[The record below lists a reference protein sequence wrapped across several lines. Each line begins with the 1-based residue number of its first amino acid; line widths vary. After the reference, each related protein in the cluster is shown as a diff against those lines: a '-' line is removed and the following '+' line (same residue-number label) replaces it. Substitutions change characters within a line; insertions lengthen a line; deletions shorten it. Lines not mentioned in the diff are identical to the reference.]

1 MGTSNKWNQIGEDI
15 LNSVVSAVES
25 GDFTGLSQSVG
36 EMINETADSISRGM
50 DQFGKELERQARAR
64 GSNASGAAGVWS
76 TNGGAGRRGGSGGQG
91 GVGVNGGSGG
101 AGSRGRNGSVGSQG
115 APGRWGGT
123 WSGGSN
129 RVVPMQQYSNLPARY
144 KKFLPGQ
151 AAGPACLAVGIVG
164 TSMFGIAT
172 LATAVCTATLGI
184 SLGVPIGLGV
194 ATLPF
199 IGLIKK
205 GANLNG
211 RNHRFRDYVRVIG
224 NKGYCAIEDLARATG
239 RRKSYVK
246 KDLQNMLKKGYFLE
260 GHMDAGQTT
269 LIVDNETYRQYEE
282 AEEAR
287 VKREEETAR
296 WEQEKPGCSDE
307 IQKILSE
314 GETYIKHIHECNDA
328 IPGEVMSEKL
338 AKLEDIMRRIFEQVK
353 KQPESADD
361 LHKFMT
367 YYLPTTTKLIDAY
380 RDLDGQPEYGTNVA
394 NTKKEIED
402 TLDTINEAFENLFD
416 SLFEDTAWDISSDI
430 STMKVMLQQEG
441 LTKNTDFK

>member
-1 MGTSNKWNQIGEDI
+1 MSTTNKWNQIGEDI
-15 LNSVVSAVES
+15 MNSVIQAVDS
-25 GDFTGLSQSVG
+25 GNLTGLSQSVG
-36 EMINETADSISRGM
+36 ELINETADSISRGVN
-50 DQFGKELERQARAR
+50 QVGKEIERQAKTHGANH
-64 GSNASGAAGVWS
+64 SNAAGVWS
-76 TNGGAGRRGGSGGQG
+76 ADAVRR
-91 GVGVNGGSGG
+91 V
-101 AGSRGRNGSVGSQG
+101 SRERTMNMAEMRMAQ
-115 APGRWGGT
+115 R
-123 WSGGSN
+123 
-129 RVVPMQQYSNLPARY
+129 MQQRPQMPARY

-172 LATAVCTATLGI
+172 LATAVSAAFLGFSI
-184 SLGVPIGLGV
+184 GVPIGLGI

-199 IGLIKK
+199 IGLITK

-239 RRKSYVK
+239 KKKAYVK
-246 KDLQNMLKKGYFLE
+246 KDLQDMLKKGYFLE

-282 AEEAR
+282 TEEAR
-287 VKREEETAR
+287 KTREAEAAR
-296 WEQEKPGCSDE
+296 WKQETKGCSDE
-307 IQKILSE
+307 VQKILAE
-314 GETYIKHIHECNDA
+314 GDAYIRHIHECNDA
-328 IPGEVMSEKL
+328 IPGEVMSAKL
-338 AKLEDIMRRIFEQVK
+338 AKLEDIMRRIFAQVK
-353 KQPESADD
+353 KQPESADE

-441 LTKNTDFK
+441 LTKNTDFKQ

>member
-1 MGTSNKWNQIGEDI
+1 MSTSNKWNQIGEEIRD
-15 LNSVVSAVES
+15 SVMRAVES

-36 EMINETADSISRGM
+36 DMINETANSISRGM
-50 DQFGKELERQARAR
+50 DQVGKEIERQAKMR
-64 GSNASGAAGVWS
+64 GASISDAAGVWS
-76 TNGGAGRRGGSGGQG
+76 STRSAGTNRTAQP
-91 GVGVNGGSGG
+91 
-101 AGSRGRNGSVGSQG
+101 Q
-115 APGRWGGT
+115 
-123 WSGGSN
+123 
-129 RVVPMQQYSNLPARY
+129 LPARY
-144 KKFLPGQ
+144 RKYLPGQ

-172 LATAVCTATLGI
+172 LATAITAVFTGFSMGIPLGLGI
-184 SLGVPIGLGV
+184 
-194 ATLPF
+194 ATVPF
-199 IGLIKK
+199 IGLITK

-239 RRKSYVK
+239 RKKAYVK
-246 KDLQNMLKKGYFLE
+246 KDLQDMLKRGYFLE

-287 VKREEETAR
+287 IKREKESAR
-296 WEQEKPGCSDE
+296 WEQEKKACPDE
-307 IQKILSE
+307 VQKILTE
-314 GETYIKHIHECNDA
+314 GQAYIEHIHECNDA
-328 IPGEVMSEKL
+328 IPGVVMSEKL
-338 AKLEDIMRRIFEQVK
+338 AKLEDIMRRIFAQVK

-380 RDLDGQPEYGTNVA
+380 RDLDGQPEYGANVA
-394 NTKKEIED
+394 HTKKEIED

-441 LTKNTDFK
+441 LTKNVDFK

>member
-1 MGTSNKWNQIGEDI
+1 MNMSTSNKWSRVGEEIRD
-15 LNSVVSAVES
+15 SVMRAVES

-36 EMINETADSISRGM
+36 DAINEAADSISRSM
-50 DQFGKELERQARAR
+50 DQVGKELERQVKAH
-64 GSNASGAAGVWS
+64 GENISNASGVWS
-76 TNGGAGRRGGSGGQG
+76 ANGGRG
-91 GVGVNGGSGG
+91 VVWDTG
-101 AGSRGRNGSVGSQG
+101 A
-115 APGRWGGT
+115 
-123 WSGGSN
+123 N
-129 RVVPMQQYSNLPARY
+129 RTPQMQQRSQLPARY

-151 AAGPACLAVGIVG
+151 AAGPACLAIGIVG
-164 TSMFGIAT
+164 TSMFGVAT
-172 LATAVCTATLGI
+172 LTTAITAAFS
-184 SLGVPIGLGV
+184 SLTIGVPIGFGI
-194 ATLPF
+194 AMLPF
-199 IGLIKK
+199 IGLISK

-239 RRKSYVK
+239 KKKAYVQ
-246 KDLQNMLKKGYFLE
+246 KDLQNMLQKGYFLE

-269 LIVDNETYRQYEE
+269 LIVDNETFRQYEE

-287 VKREEETAR
+287 KIREAEAAR

-307 IQKILSE
+307 IQKILTE
-314 GETYIKHIHECNDA
+314 GEAYINHIHECNDA
-328 IPGEVMSEKL
+328 IPGAVMSEKL

-353 KQPESADD
+353 KQPESADE

-380 RDLDGQPEYGTNVA
+380 RDLDGQPEYGANVA

-441 LTKNTDFK
+441 LTKNKDFE

>member
-1 MGTSNKWNQIGEDI
+1 MSTSNKWNQIGEEIRD
-15 LNSVVSAVES
+15 SVMRAVES

-36 EMINETADSISRGM
+36 DVINETANSISRSM
-50 DQFGKELERQARAR
+50 DQVGKEIERQAKTHSA
-64 GSNASGAAGVWS
+64 NYTNAAGVWRVDS
-76 TNGGAGRRGGSGGQG
+76 AWHNTQSERG
-91 GVGVNGGSGG
+91 
-101 AGSRGRNGSVGSQG
+101 
-115 APGRWGGT
+115 
-123 WSGGSN
+123 N
-129 RVVPMQQYSNLPARY
+129 RAIQMEETRIAQMQQRALLQTRY

-172 LATAVCTATLGI
+172 LATAVSAAFLGF
-184 SLGVPIGLGV
+184 SLGVPIGLGI
-194 ATLPF
+194 AMLPF
-199 IGLIKK
+199 IGLITK

-239 RRKSYVK
+239 RRKAYVQ
-246 KDLQNMLKKGYFLE
+246 KDLQDMLQKGYFLE

-287 VKREEETAR
+287 RIREAEAAS
-296 WEQEKPGCSDE
+296 WEQEKSGCSDE
-307 IQKILSE
+307 IQKILIE
-314 GETYIKHIHECNDA
+314 GEAYINHIHECNDA
-328 IPGEVMSEKL
+328 IPGEVISGKL
-338 AKLEDIMRRIFEQVK
+338 AKLEDIMRRIFAQVK
-353 KQPESADD
+353 KQPGSADE

-380 RDLDGQPEYGTNVA
+380 RDLDSQPEYGANIA

-441 LTKNTDFK
+441 LTKNTDFKQ

>member
-1 MGTSNKWNQIGEDI
+1 MSTTNKWNQIGEDI
-15 LNSVVSAVES
+15 MNSVIQAVDS
-25 GDFTGLSQSVG
+25 GNLTGLSQSVG
-36 EMINETADSISRGM
+36 ELINETADSISRGVN
-50 DQFGKELERQARAR
+50 QVGKEIERQAKTHGANH
-64 GSNASGAAGVWS
+64 SNAAGVWS
-76 TNGGAGRRGGSGGQG
+76 ADAVRR
-91 GVGVNGGSGG
+91 V
-101 AGSRGRNGSVGSQG
+101 SRERTMNMAEMRMAQ
-115 APGRWGGT
+115 R
-123 WSGGSN
+123 
-129 RVVPMQQYSNLPARY
+129 MQQRPQMPARY

-172 LATAVCTATLGI
+172 LATAVSAAFLGFSI
-184 SLGVPIGLGV
+184 GVPIGLGI

-199 IGLIKK
+199 IGLITK

-239 RRKSYVK
+239 KKKAYVK
-246 KDLQNMLKKGYFLE
+246 KDLQDMLKKGYFLE

-287 VKREEETAR
+287 KTREAEAAR
-296 WEQEKPGCSDE
+296 WKQETKGCSDE
-307 IQKILSE
+307 VQKILAE
-314 GETYIKHIHECNDA
+314 GDAYIRHIHECNDA
-328 IPGEVMSEKL
+328 IPGEVMSAKL
-338 AKLEDIMRRIFEQVK
+338 TKLEDIMRRIFAQVK
-353 KQPESADD
+353 KQPESADE

-380 RDLDGQPEYGTNVA
+380 QDLDGQPEYRTNVA

-441 LTKNTDFK
+441 LTKNTDFKQ

>member
-1 MGTSNKWNQIGEDI
+1 MSTSNKWNQIGEEIRD
-15 LNSVVSAVES
+15 SVMRAVES

-36 EMINETADSISRGM
+36 DAINETANSISRSM
-50 DQFGKELERQARAR
+50 DQVGKEIERQAKAR
-64 GSNASGAAGVWS
+64 GANISNAAGVWS
-76 TNGGAGRRGGSGGQG
+76 ANGGTGGIW
-91 GVGVNGGSGG
+91 G
-101 AGSRGRNGSVGSQG
+101 AG
-115 APGRWGGT
+115 A
-123 WSGGSN
+123 N
-129 RVVPMQQYSNLPARY
+129 RTPQMQQRPQLPARY
-144 KKFLPGQ
+144 KKYLPGQ

-172 LATAVCTATLGI
+172 LATAITAAFTGLTIGVPVGLGI
-184 SLGVPIGLGV
+184 
-194 ATLPF
+194 AMLPF
-199 IGLIKK
+199 IGLISK

-224 NKGYCAIEDLARATG
+224 NRGYCAIEDLARATG
-239 RRKSYVK
+239 HRKAYVQ
-246 KDLQNMLKKGYFLE
+246 KDLQTMLQKGYFLE
-260 GHMDAGQTT
+260 GDRNAGQTT

-287 VKREEETAR
+287 RIREAEAAR

-307 IQKILSE
+307 IQKILTE
-314 GETYIKHIHECNDA
+314 GEAYINHIHECNDA
-328 IPGEVMSEKL
+328 IPGAVMSEKL

-353 KQPESADD
+353 KQPESADE

-367 YYLPTTTKLIDAY
+367 YYLPTTSMLIDAY
-380 RDLDGQPEYGTNVA
+380 RDLDGQPEYGANVA

-441 LTKNTDFK
+441 LTKNKDFE

>member
-1 MGTSNKWNQIGEDI
+1 MSTSNNWNQIGEDI
-15 LNSVVSAVES
+15 MNSVIQALDS
-25 GDFTGLSQSVG
+25 GDLTGLSQSVG
-36 EMINETADSISRGM
+36 DMINETANSISRGVNRV
-50 DQFGKELERQARAR
+50 GKEIERQAKMHGADI
-64 GSNASGAAGVWS
+64 SNAAGVWNAPRS
-76 TNGGAGRRGGSGGQG
+76 SAGGYRGVDVYGRNRAAGRRNVNWSSAGGQT
-91 GVGVNGGSGG
+91 SGQ
-101 AGSRGRNGSVGSQG
+101 SPQ
-115 APGRWGGT
+115 
-123 WSGGSN
+123 
-129 RVVPMQQYSNLPARY
+129 LPARY

-172 LATAVCTATLGI
+172 LATALTAAFSGI
-184 SLGVPIGLGV
+184 VTIALPIGFGIAMV
-194 ATLPF
+194 PF
-199 IGLIKK
+199 IGLITK

-239 RRKSYVK
+239 RKETYVQ
-246 KDLQNMLKKGYFLE
+246 KDLKDMLQKGYFLE

-287 VKREEETAR
+287 MRREEETAR
-296 WEQEKPGCSDE
+296 WEQEKPGCSEE
-307 IQKILSE
+307 IQKILAE
-314 GETYIKHIHECNDA
+314 GEAYIHHIHECNDA
-328 IPGEVMSEKL
+328 IPGEVMSTKL
-338 AKLEDIMRRIFEQVK
+338 AKLEDIMRRIFAQVK

-380 RDLDGQPEYGTNVA
+380 RDLDGQPEYGANVA

-441 LTKNTDFK
+441 LTGNTDFK

>member
-1 MGTSNKWNQIGEDI
+1 MSTTNKWNQIGEDI
-15 LNSVVSAVES
+15 MNSVIQAVDS
-25 GDFTGLSQSVG
+25 GNLTGLSQSVG
-36 EMINETADSISRGM
+36 ELINETADSISRGVN
-50 DQFGKELERQARAR
+50 QVGKEIERQAKTHGANH
-64 GSNASGAAGVWS
+64 SNAAGVWS
-76 TNGGAGRRGGSGGQG
+76 ADAVRR
-91 GVGVNGGSGG
+91 V
-101 AGSRGRNGSVGSQG
+101 SRERTMNMAEMRMAQ
-115 APGRWGGT
+115 R
-123 WSGGSN
+123 
-129 RVVPMQQYSNLPARY
+129 MQQRPQMPARY

-172 LATAVCTATLGI
+172 LATAVSAAFLGFSI
-184 SLGVPIGLGV
+184 GVPIGLGI

-199 IGLIKK
+199 IGLITK
-205 GANLNG
+205 GTNLNG

-239 RRKSYVK
+239 KKKAYVK
-246 KDLQNMLKKGYFLE
+246 KDLQDMLKKGYFLE

-287 VKREEETAR
+287 KTREAEAAR
-296 WEQEKPGCSDE
+296 WKQETKGCSDE
-307 IQKILSE
+307 VQKILAE
-314 GETYIKHIHECNDA
+314 GDAYIRHIHECNDA
-328 IPGEVMSEKL
+328 IPGEVMSAKL
-338 AKLEDIMRRIFEQVK
+338 AKLEDIMRRIFAQVK
-353 KQPESADD
+353 KQPESADE

-441 LTKNTDFK
+441 LTKNTDFKQ

>member
-1 MGTSNKWNQIGEDI
+1 MSTSNNWNQIGEDI
-15 LNSVVSAVES
+15 MNSVIHAVES

-36 EMINETADSISRGM
+36 DAINETANSISRGM
-50 DQFGKELERQARAR
+50 NQVGKEIERKARSH
-64 GSNASGAAGVWS
+64 GTNVSNTGGGWHAEAMRRASG
-76 TNGGAGRRGGSGGQG
+76 GRTPTMTEAFLAQKQKR
-91 GVGVNGGSGG
+91 
-101 AGSRGRNGSVGSQG
+101 
-115 APGRWGGT
+115 
-123 WSGGSN
+123 
-129 RVVPMQQYSNLPARY
+129 LPAKYRS
-144 KKFLPGQ
+144 FLPGQ

-164 TSMFGIAT
+164 TSMFGIAA
-172 LATAVCTATLGI
+172 LATAATVLFTGLPVMLPVGFGI
-184 SLGVPIGLGV
+184 
-194 ATLPF
+194 AMLPF
-199 IGLIKK
+199 VGLIKK
-205 GANLNG
+205 GAKLNG

-239 RRKSYVK
+239 KKTAYVK
-246 KDLQNMLKKGYFLE
+246 KDLQDMIKRGYFLE
-260 GHMDAGQTT
+260 GHIDAAQTT

-287 VKREEETAR
+287 KTREAEAAR
-296 WEQEKPGCSDE
+296 WKQETKGCSDE
-307 IQKILSE
+307 VQKILTE
-314 GETYIKHIHECNDA
+314 GDAYIRHIHECNDA

-353 KQPESADD
+353 KQPESADE

-394 NTKKEIED
+394 NTKKEIES

-441 LTKNTDFK
+441 LTKNTDFQ

>member
-1 MGTSNKWNQIGEDI
+1 MSTSNNWNQIGEDI
-15 LNSVVSAVES
+15 MNSVIQALDS
-25 GDFTGLSQSVG
+25 GDLTGLSQSVG
-36 EMINETADSISRGM
+36 DMINETANSISRGVNRV
-50 DQFGKELERQARAR
+50 GKEIERQAKMHGADI
-64 GSNASGAAGVWS
+64 SNAAGVWNAPRS
-76 TNGGAGRRGGSGGQG
+76 SAGGYRGVDGYGRNRAAGRRNVNWSSAGGQT
-91 GVGVNGGSGG
+91 SGQ
-101 AGSRGRNGSVGSQG
+101 SPQ
-115 APGRWGGT
+115 
-123 WSGGSN
+123 
-129 RVVPMQQYSNLPARY
+129 LPARY

-172 LATAVCTATLGI
+172 LATALTAAFSGI
-184 SLGVPIGLGV
+184 VTIALPIGFGIAMV
-194 ATLPF
+194 PF
-199 IGLIKK
+199 IGLITK

-239 RRKSYVK
+239 RKETYVQ
-246 KDLQNMLKKGYFLE
+246 KDLKDMLQKGYFLE

-287 VKREEETAR
+287 MRREEETAR
-296 WEQEKPGCSDE
+296 WEQEKPGCSEE
-307 IQKILSE
+307 IQKILAE
-314 GETYIKHIHECNDA
+314 GEAYIHHIHECNDA
-328 IPGEVMSEKL
+328 IPGEVMSTKL
-338 AKLEDIMRRIFEQVK
+338 AKLEDIMRRIFAQVK

-380 RDLDGQPEYGTNVA
+380 RDLDGQPEYGANVA

-441 LTKNTDFK
+441 LTGNTDFK

>member
-1 MGTSNKWNQIGEDI
+1 MSTTNKWNQIGEDI
-15 LNSVVSAVES
+15 MNSVIQAVDS
-25 GDFTGLSQSVG
+25 GNLTGLSQSVG
-36 EMINETADSISRGM
+36 ELINETADSISRGVN
-50 DQFGKELERQARAR
+50 QVGKEIERQAKTHGANH
-64 GSNASGAAGVWS
+64 SNAAGVWS
-76 TNGGAGRRGGSGGQG
+76 ADAVRR
-91 GVGVNGGSGG
+91 V
-101 AGSRGRNGSVGSQG
+101 SRERTMNMAEMRMAQ
-115 APGRWGGT
+115 R
-123 WSGGSN
+123 
-129 RVVPMQQYSNLPARY
+129 MPARY

-172 LATAVCTATLGI
+172 LATAVSAAFLGFSI
-184 SLGVPIGLGV
+184 GVPIGLGI

-199 IGLIKK
+199 IGLITK

-239 RRKSYVK
+239 KKKAYVK
-246 KDLQNMLKKGYFLE
+246 KDLQDMLKKGYFLE

-287 VKREEETAR
+287 KTREAEAAR
-296 WEQEKPGCSDE
+296 WKQETKGCSDE
-307 IQKILSE
+307 VQKILAE
-314 GETYIKHIHECNDA
+314 GDAYIRHIHECNDA
-328 IPGEVMSEKL
+328 IPGEVMSAKL
-338 AKLEDIMRRIFEQVK
+338 AKLEDIMRRIFAQVK
-353 KQPESADD
+353 KQPESADE

-380 RDLDGQPEYGTNVA
+380 QDLDGQPEYGSNVA

-441 LTKNTDFK
+441 LTKNTDFKQ

>member
-1 MGTSNKWNQIGEDI
+1 MSTSNKWSQVGEEIRD
-15 LNSVVSAVES
+15 SVQRAIES

-36 EMINETADSISRGM
+36 DAINEAAVSISRGM
-50 DQFGKELERQARAR
+50 DQVGREIERQAKAH
-64 GSNASGAAGVWS
+64 GADFSNAAGVW
-76 TNGGAGRRGGSGGQG
+76 NANR
-91 GVGVNGGSGG
+91 G
-101 AGSRGRNGSVGSQG
+101 AGSASTPGGRGGKWG
-115 APGRWGGT
+115 AT
-123 WSGGSN
+123 Q
-129 RVVPMQQYSNLPARY
+129 MQQRPQLPARY

-172 LATAVCTATLGI
+172 IATALSAAFTGMITFAL
-184 SLGVPIGLGV
+184 PIGFGI
-194 ATLPF
+194 AMLPF
-199 IGLIKK
+199 IGLITK
-205 GANLNG
+205 GANMNG

-239 RRKSYVK
+239 RRKAYVQ
-246 KDLQNMLKKGYFLE
+246 KDLQDMLRKGYFLE

-287 VKREEETAR
+287 RTREAEAAR
-296 WEQEKPGCSDE
+296 WEQEKSGCSDE
-307 IQKILSE
+307 IQKILTE
-314 GETYIKHIHECNDA
+314 GEAYIYHIHECNDA
-328 IPGEVMSEKL
+328 IPGEVISEKL
-338 AKLEDIMRRIFEQVK
+338 AKLEDIMRRIFAQVK
-353 KQPESADD
+353 KQPESADE

-367 YYLPTTTKLIDAY
+367 YYLPTTTKLVDAY
-380 RDLDGQPEYGTNVA
+380 RDLDGQPEYGANVA

-441 LTKNTDFK
+441 LTKSRDFE

>member
-1 MGTSNKWNQIGEDI
+1 M
-15 LNSVVSAVES
+15 NSVIQAVDS
-25 GDFTGLSQSVG
+25 GNLTGLSQSVG
-36 EMINETADSISRGM
+36 ELINETADSISRGVN
-50 DQFGKELERQARAR
+50 QVGKEIERQAKTHGANH
-64 GSNASGAAGVWS
+64 SNAAGVWS
-76 TNGGAGRRGGSGGQG
+76 ADAVRR
-91 GVGVNGGSGG
+91 V
-101 AGSRGRNGSVGSQG
+101 SRERTMNMAEMRMAQ
-115 APGRWGGT
+115 R
-123 WSGGSN
+123 
-129 RVVPMQQYSNLPARY
+129 MPARY

-172 LATAVCTATLGI
+172 LATAVSAAFLGFSI
-184 SLGVPIGLGV
+184 GVPIGLGI

-199 IGLIKK
+199 IGLITK

-239 RRKSYVK
+239 KKKAYVK
-246 KDLQNMLKKGYFLE
+246 KDLQDMLKKGYFLE

-282 AEEAR
+282 TEEAR
-287 VKREEETAR
+287 KTREAEAAR
-296 WEQEKPGCSDE
+296 WKQETKGCSDE
-307 IQKILSE
+307 VQKILAE
-314 GETYIKHIHECNDA
+314 GDAYIRHIHECNDA
-328 IPGEVMSEKL
+328 IPGEVMSAKL
-338 AKLEDIMRRIFEQVK
+338 AKLEDIMRRIFAQVK
-353 KQPESADD
+353 KQPESADE

-380 RDLDGQPEYGTNVA
+380 QDLDGQPEYGTNVA

-441 LTKNTDFK
+441 LTKNTDFKQ

>member
-1 MGTSNKWNQIGEDI
+1 MSTSNKWNQIGEDI
-15 LNSVVSAVES
+15 LNSVICAVES

-36 EMINETADSISRGM
+36 EAINETADSISRSVNQVGR
-50 DQFGKELERQARAR
+50 EIERQAKMR
-64 GSNASGAAGVWS
+64 GTSSSNAAGVWS
-76 TNGGAGRRGGSGGQG
+76 AHGA
-91 GVGVNGGSGG
+91 
-101 AGSRGRNGSVGSQG
+101 AGGRNGVAGGPG
-115 APGRWGGT
+115 APGSKGVSWSAGT
-123 WSGGSN
+123 
-129 RVVPMQQYSNLPARY
+129 RQTVQTQQRPQLPARY

-172 LATAVCTATLGI
+172 VATALTAAFSGLITFAL
-184 SLGVPIGLGV
+184 PIGFGI

-199 IGLIKK
+199 IGLITK

-211 RNHRFRDYVRVIG
+211 RNHRFRDYVQVIG

-239 RRKSYVK
+239 RKKAYVK
-246 KDLQNMLKKGYFLE
+246 KDLQDMLKRGYFLE

-282 AEEAR
+282 AEAAR
-287 VKREEETAR
+287 TKRQEETAR
-296 WEQEKPGCSDE
+296 QEKELSGCPDGV
-307 IQKILSE
+307 QKILTE
-314 GETYIKHIHECNDA
+314 GEEYIRHIHECNDA
-328 IPGEVMSEKL
+328 IPGEAMSAKL
-338 AKLEDIMRRIFEQVK
+338 AKLEDIMRRIFAQVK

-380 RDLDGQPEYGTNVA
+380 RDLDGQPEYGSNVA

-402 TLDTINEAFENLFD
+402 TLDTINAAFENLFD

-441 LTKNTDFK
+441 LTKNMDFK